1 MRLIVWCKQ
10 NWMFVATLGFL
21 AALNYLYLSPLES
34 LPSPIYG
41 GDYYYQLGQTN
52 HFKFGGSPFDS
63 ATVLGSL
70 PGYFVLYTLGAGLI
84 AKLGFDAIAAHFIFS
99 YLVLLLGG
107 FVFYSLVKK
116 LFNSK
121 ILGVVGVLV
130 FFMADKFPI
139 LKYTPFAEMLI
150 MPLIILLLYNFLKDS
165 SRKNVLLLGV
175 GYGLAGLTHSI
186 SFIGSTLLIFS
197 AFLWYGLRSKRT
209 WKSKLKPYAIVAIIG
224 GLIAMAYWAG
234 PIFIHQGQTS
244 PNYNEWNNV
253 NWLDSGIQF
262 EFVKNVITG
271 GLFSFVTIS
280 LAFVSIFTLL
290 GLIGL
295 FLHKK
300 SKEFGTESYLK
311 FLLGSG
317 LIITLHY
324 IVTAN
329 LFGIHF
335 IPDRL
340 NTMLML
346 PIWSLLFVY
355 GVRFGFRFS
364 KSFKLTS
371 KQCVSLIV
379 LALLVFQ
386 VSAYSVKSDGQ
397 WYQGDINELPVYIVD
412 ASDYFI
418 ANSEVNDVILTTKE
432 LGFSINALSGR
443 KLISVRR
450 AQNDPFIDMD
460 PRELDHAIILYGN
473 NDVVR
478 NSLLEKY
485 SIDYLYWDSFW
496 IQSEYTIDKDGQV
509 VGSFDP
515 LFVFDSEENRKI
527 LDKNGVKYIP
537 QNTWVDPALR
547 GEEYRTFDLLLISPQ
562 NYRSFTTPWVAGL
575 DRYLTEVWRYDEANE
590 VLGKIYKVNL

>member
-1 MRLIVWCKQ
+1 MRLINWRKQ
-10 NWMFVATLGFL
+10 NWMFLGALGFL

-41 GDYYYQLGQTN
+41 GDYYYQLGQTS
-52 HFKFGGSPFDS
+52 HFKFGGSPLDS
-63 ATVLGSL
+63 ATLLGAL

-84 AKLGFDAIAAHFIFS
+84 AKLGFDVIAAHFIFS

-107 FVFYSLVKK
+107 VIFYNLVNK

-150 MPLIILLLYNFLKDS
+150 MPLVMLLLFNFLKDTS
-165 SRKNVLLLGV
+165 KRNSIILGI
-175 GYGLAGLTHSI
+175 GYGLAGLAHSI

-197 AFLWYGLRSKRT
+197 AFLWYSLRSKGNL
-209 WKSKLKPYAIVAIIG
+209 KSKLMPYVIVAVVG
-224 GLIAMAYWAG
+224 GLISMAYWAG

-244 PNYNEWNNV
+244 LNYNEWNNPD
-253 NWLDSGIQF
+253 WSDSGFQF
-262 EFVKNVITG
+262 EFVKTVIVG
-271 GLFSFVTIS
+271 GLFSFGNVSI
-280 LAFVSIFTLL
+280 AFVSLFTLL

-311 FLLGSG
+311 FLLASG

-324 IVTAN
+324 LVTTN

-335 IPDRL
+335 IPDRM

-346 PIWSLLFVY
+346 PVWSLLFVY

-364 KSFKLTS
+364 KSFKLTRT
-371 KQCVSLIV
+371 QCVSLVV

-386 VSAYSVKSDGQ
+386 VSAYSVKSNGQ
-397 WYQGDINELPVYIVD
+397 WYQGARNELPIHVVG
-412 ASDYFI
+412 ASDYLI
-418 ANSEVNDVILTTKE
+418 GTGDVNDVILTTKE
-432 LGFSINALSGR
+432 LGFSINAFSGR

-460 PRELDHAIILYGN
+460 SREIDHAIILYGTD
-473 NDVVR
+473 DVVR
-478 NSLLEKY
+478 RNLLEKY
-485 SIDYLYWDSFW
+485 SVDYLYWDQYWF
-496 IQSEYTIDKDGQV
+496 QSEYTFDNSGKV

-515 LFVFDSEENRKI
+515 LIVFDSEENRRI
-527 LDKNGVKYIP
+527 LNKNGVQYFP
-537 QNTWVDPALR
+537 QHTWVDPALR
-547 GEEYRTFDLLLISPQ
+547 GDEYRTFDLLLISPG
-562 NYRSFTTPWVAGL
+562 NYRSFSTPWSSGL
-575 DRYLTEVWRYDEANE
+575 DKYLTEVWRYDGEGN
-590 VLGKIYKVNL
+590 VLGKIYKVKL